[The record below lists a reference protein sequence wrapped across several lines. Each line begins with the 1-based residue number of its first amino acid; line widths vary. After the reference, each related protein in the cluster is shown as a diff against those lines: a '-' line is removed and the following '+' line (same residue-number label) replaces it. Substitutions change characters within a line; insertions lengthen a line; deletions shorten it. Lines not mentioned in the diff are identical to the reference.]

1 MPVSPDLPLPETS
14 TSGSAVIN
22 GIPSTAILQVFWSA
36 NGAGIPGGSY
46 IVSVDSPT
54 QVTISSPATATT
66 SGDTISW
73 GGTFSNPTELFD
85 FDPRTDTLSQVTSAL
100 PDANLPFEGC
110 YPTRMLILPTGQ
122 VLFSDDSAQLWVYT
136 SSGAPNPSLRPL
148 ITDVRYRGDGK
159 FRLTGFQLDGQAAG
173 AAYGDDDQMD
183 SNYPI
188 IRMVNSSGNVFYART
203 SDWSK
208 IGVGGAGRETVEF
221 TLNPGVTPGDYSLIV
236 SGAGI
241 SSFPTFIHITKR
253 EVEGGGEDD

>member
-1 MPVSPDLPLPETS
+1 
-14 TSGSAVIN
+14 
-22 GIPSTAILQVFWSA
+22 
-36 NGAGIPGGSY
+36 
-46 IVSVDSPT
+46 
-54 QVTISSPATATT
+54 
-66 SGDTISW
+66 
-73 GGTFSNPTELFD
+73 
-85 FDPRTDTLSQVTSAL
+85 
-100 PDANLPFEGC
+100 
-110 YPTRMLILPTGQ
+110 

-159 FRLTGFQLDGQAAG
+159 FRLTGFQLDGQSAG

-221 TLNPGVTPGDYSLIV
+221 TLNPGVAPGDYSLIV